1 MRKAAT
7 KALYLFLCSIL
18 GMVLFAMLHR
28 SIFVL
33 YDLLLMMDY
42 DMYSLG
48 MSAVTIQALDFLT
61 LLVALFVGG
70 WYGTLLGIDWYA
82 LVYGSSVDK
91 PAGAFHGFVPHQWRK
106 TVKKAN
112 VAASSLHSA
121 PSAVPATPKASP
133 EPVKVPVTATREWTF
148 EDLITPAKPA
158 PKKRAAAKK
167 TARKTVR
174 KTATKRAAKTA
185 ATDKTVGTE

>member
-48 MSAVTIQALDFLT
+48 MSAVAIQALDFFT
-61 LLVALFVGG
+61 LLLALFVGG

-82 LVYGSSVDK
+82 LVYGPSVDK
-91 PAGAFHGFVPHQWRK
+91 PTGIFHGFVPHQWRK
-106 TVKKAN
+106 TAKKSN
-112 VAASSLHSA
+112 VSTSSLHSVSSSV
-121 PSAVPATPKASP
+121 PSIPKAPP
-133 EPVKVPVTATREWTF
+133 EPVKVPVTTTREWTF

-158 PKKRAAAKK
+158 PKKRTAAKK
-167 TARKTVR
+167 TVRKTVR
-174 KTATKRAAKTA
+174 KTAAKRAV
-185 ATDKTVGTE
+185 KTVETE